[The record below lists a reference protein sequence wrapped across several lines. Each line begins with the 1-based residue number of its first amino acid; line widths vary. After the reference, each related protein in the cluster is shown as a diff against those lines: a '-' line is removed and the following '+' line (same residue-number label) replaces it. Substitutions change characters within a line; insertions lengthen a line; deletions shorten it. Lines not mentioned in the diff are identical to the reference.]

1 MKIFRV
7 TLLNSLVISTLLASE
22 PSAFGAGDLD
32 NPNPYGLSKTETT
45 ILQTKKQL
53 QDINVKNSNQSNE
66 INSLR
71 DRIDGIQS
79 VMESISASTF
89 ANKNKLNELEIK
101 NTQNDEYSVRVSEN
115 IESIQHQVDE
125 NKKNIDSIKLALK
138 EISKVLDAINS
149 SYVTKAE
156 LNKLSTTQPP
166 KASSNAMSNPEM
178 EAKANDAYKAKEYKK
193 AKELFV
199 KLIDANYKPAKHSY
213 MVGEIEYYTK
223 NYQDAIAYFKK
234 SAGLYDK
241 AEYMPTLLFHT
252 AMSMDQS
259 GDKAGAKNFFEA
271 LIAKYPESKE
281 AKMAEEK
288 LK

>member
-1 MKIFRV
+1 
-7 TLLNSLVISTLLASE
+7 
-22 PSAFGAGDLD
+22 
-32 NPNPYGLSKTETT
+32 
-45 ILQTKKQL
+45 
-53 QDINVKNSNQSNE
+53 
-66 INSLR
+66 
-71 DRIDGIQS
+71 
-79 VMESISASTF
+79 
-89 ANKNKLNELEIK
+89 
-101 NTQNDEYSVRVSEN
+101 
-115 IESIQHQVDE
+115 
-125 NKKNIDSIKLALK
+125 
-138 EISKVLDAINS
+138 
-149 SYVTKAE
+149 
-156 LNKLSTTQPP
+156 
-166 KASSNAMSNPEM
+166 M